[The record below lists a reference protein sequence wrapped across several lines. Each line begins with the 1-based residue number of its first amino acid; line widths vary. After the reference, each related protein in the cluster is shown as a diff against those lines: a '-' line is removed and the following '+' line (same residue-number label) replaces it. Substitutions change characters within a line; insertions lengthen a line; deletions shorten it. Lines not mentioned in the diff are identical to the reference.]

1 MPEPHNQTHVRRSA
15 KLAVADGPPADQ
27 PAVSEPVGEKRTT
40 TLRLPVITV
49 SVTRDQRNTA
59 VERNTAVDDA
69 AGQPQSGWGP
79 RAGKVAF
86 YGGIAA
92 LGVLEVIEWPLVLGL
107 GVGTY
112 VLRRIDRARSTEP
125 GTDSGPAVSGADQ
138 DAAGIG
144 SEG

>member
-27 PAVSEPVGEKRTT
+27 PAVSEPVGEKWTT

-69 AGQPQSGWGP
+69 AGQPQ
-79 RAGKVAF
+79 
-86 YGGIAA
+86 
-92 LGVLEVIEWPLVLGL
+92 WPLVLGL